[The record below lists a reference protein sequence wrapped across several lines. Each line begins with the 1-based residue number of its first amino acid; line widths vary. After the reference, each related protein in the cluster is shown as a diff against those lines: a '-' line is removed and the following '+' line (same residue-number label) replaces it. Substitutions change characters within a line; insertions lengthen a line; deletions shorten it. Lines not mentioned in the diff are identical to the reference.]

1 MLKKKITE
9 IVEELLAPFFKEE
22 GYELYRLEYVKEAK
36 EWYLRVYIERAPE
49 EPGQWPGNVST
60 DDCEKVSRYL
70 STKMDELDPIEQNYY
85 LEVSSPGMDR
95 PLLREQDFVRY
106 RGELVD
112 VKLYESING
121 RKTFT
126 ARLLGLEDGLLKLE
140 DEKGDRLEIPK
151 EKVSLTRLSVVF

>member
-1 MLKKKITE
+1 LLKKKITE